1 MSRNPPQT
9 LSVKRKRNEAPVD
22 SLVVE
27 RTEKRQKSDGFSL
40 PGNAA
45 APSEEEQAK
54 SDTQDATVVY
64 RLIQVP
70 NGKIPLPIASP
81 ATQSPRRF
89 LIDKTTGQRVLV
101 EDRPVVQEKH
111 ATNGGQ
117 AHTSSAQEVKT
128 VKSVPNIVVEE
139 TSRPRKRPG
148 LGAALHPQATAKPRY
163 VGKAEPSEDVVRQFE
178 KFSDQVE
185 REESDAPKQI
195 SRPSRFNVKPKPPKL
210 RYKDRHPEKAAALDA
225 KDSDAMEVDT
235 DEYVYDT
242 YVREIMLPDADGK
255 IPEPQGTVGFIVIN
269 EEDVVWWNGND
280 ESDREFDLDDED
292 ENAEDYYANDYPEDE
307 LSSDD
312 EYDRDPYKYR
322 GEGDEEY
329 DLDDAE
335 SDDDD
340 GEDEPFRQSVPVPLP
355 ITRPSPGYWGLA
367 GE

>member
-27 RTEKRQKSDGFSL
+27 RTEKRQKSDVFSL

-45 APSEEEQAK
+45 TPSGEQQAK
-54 SDTQDATVVY
+54 SDAQDGTVVY
-64 RLIQVP
+64 RLRQVP

-101 EDRPVVQEKH
+101 EDRPVVEDKH
-111 ATNGGQ
+111 ATNSVQ
-117 AHTSSAQEVKT
+117 AHPSCAQEVKT

-139 TSRPRKRPG
+139 TSHLRKRPG
-148 LGAALHPQATAKPRY
+148 PAAALRPKATAKSPY

-185 REESDAPKQI
+185 REELDAPKQV
-195 SRPSRFNVKPKPPKL
+195 SRPSRFNVKPNPPKL
-210 RYKDRHPEKAAALDA
+210 RYKDRHPEKAAAQEA
-225 KDSDAMEVDT
+225 KDSEAMQVDT
-235 DEYVYDT
+235 EEYVYDT
-242 YVREIMLPDADGK
+242 YVREIILPDADGK

-269 EEDVVWWNGND
+269 EEDVVWWNGDD

-307 LSSDD
+307 LSSND

-322 GEGDEEY
+322 ADRDEEY
-329 DLDDAE
+329 DLDDADN
-335 SDDDD
+335 DDDD
-340 GEDEPFRQSVPVPLP
+340 DKDESFRQSVPLPLP
-355 ITRPSPGYWGLA
+355 IIRPSPGYWGLA
-367 GE
+367 DE